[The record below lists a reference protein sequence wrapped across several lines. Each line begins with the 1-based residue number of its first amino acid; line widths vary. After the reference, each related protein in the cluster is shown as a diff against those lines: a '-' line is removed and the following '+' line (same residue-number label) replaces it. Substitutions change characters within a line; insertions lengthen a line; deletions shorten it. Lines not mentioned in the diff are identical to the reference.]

1 MHDAALGSPAC
12 PAAADHHLLSP
23 LLQASGWLLGLV
35 MTMCLLFPVGMLV
48 MAVVDE
54 KEHRLKQTLKIS
66 GLRHASWAG
75 GWYATA
81 LLQVTGCHCRHRL
94 H

>member
-1 MHDAALGSPAC
+1 MPPALLPLTTLSPT
-12 PAAADHHLLSP
+12 SP

-54 KEHRLKQTLKIS
+54 KEHRYDGTRLKHS
-66 GLRHASWAG
+66 G
-75 GWYATA
+75 
-81 LLQVTGCHCRHRL
+81 
-94 H
+94 

>member
-1 MHDAALGSPAC
+1 M
-12 PAAADHHLLSP
+12 
-23 LLQASGWLLGLV
+23 LQASGWLLGLV

-66 GLRHASWAG
+66 GLTHASWAG
-75 GWYATA
+75 GWYALGRDSDTTPPHTHA
-81 LLQVTGCHCRHRL
+81 AP
-94 H
+94 

>member
-1 MHDAALGSPAC
+1 
-12 PAAADHHLLSP
+12 
-23 LLQASGWLLGLV
+23 

-66 GLRHASWAG
+66 GLTHASWAG

-94 H
+94 HSPPLLTTSFLRCCSSFSSRCCVRAPPPRS

>member
-1 MHDAALGSPAC
+1 
-12 PAAADHHLLSP
+12 
-23 LLQASGWLLGLV
+23 

-66 GLRHASWAG
+66 GLTHASWAG

-94 H
+94 RLSLH

>member
-1 MHDAALGSPAC
+1 MLPALLP
-12 PAAADHHLLSP
+12 LTTLSP

-66 GLRHASWAG
+66 GLTHASWAG
-75 GWYATA
+75 GW
-81 LLQVTGCHCRHRL
+81 
-94 H
+94 

>member
-1 MHDAALGSPAC
+1 
-12 PAAADHHLLSP
+12 
-23 LLQASGWLLGLV
+23 

-66 GLRHASWAG
+66 GLTHASWAG

-81 LLQVTGCHCRHRL
+81 LLQFFLIALLCAGTTASFMIHRSRGSPSFHMMTRAAFPL
-94 H
+94 VW